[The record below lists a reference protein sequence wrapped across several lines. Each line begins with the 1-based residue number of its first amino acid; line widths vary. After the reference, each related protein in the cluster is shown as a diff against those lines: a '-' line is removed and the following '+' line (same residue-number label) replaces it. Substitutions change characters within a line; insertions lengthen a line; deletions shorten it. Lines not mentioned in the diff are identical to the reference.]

1 MRYAKKTATHAG
13 STATTTLPHAEE
25 TMKWLYEG
33 TSTLGAVRTT
43 EALTLTTPAGEA
55 VPEGFVTQMVRETR
69 AGHGAAGD
77 GDGGSD
83 WGEGESHTLSDGPA
97 DDAAD
102 AVVRQRRDQLGAR
115 VR

>member
-1 MRYAKKTATHAG
+1 M
-13 STATTTLPHAEE
+13 E
-25 TMKWLYEG
+25 WLYEG

-69 AGHGAAGD
+69 AGHGAPGD

-83 WGEGESHTLSDGPA
+83 WGEGESHTLSDVQRTTQQTLSF
-97 DDAAD
+97 DNDATD
-102 AVVRQRRDQLGAR
+102 WVLGSLTTST
-115 VR
+115 